1 MARSLLRGL
10 GHHGHIEASADY
22 LSDLSSL
29 YTLIGD
35 SVISGSGGALL
46 QHESVEMGRIEPMHR
61 GTSVTTVAYIR

>member
-10 GHHGHIEASADY
+10 GHDRHIEASADY

-35 SVISGSGGALL
+35 SVISGSRGALL
-46 QHESVEMGRIEPMHR
+46 QHEPVKMGRIEPMHR
-61 GTSVTTVAYIR
+61 GPAATTVAYIR